1 MSDVSLVK
9 IKTYRYLHE
18 AQIAKTALESEGIQA
33 FIDSEYI
40 STINWAY
47 SAPDGIGLRVN
58 AEDVKEAL
66 EILGVE
72 ETPSAKTPAE
82 KQNNKKMFIIVVAAI
97 LLTAMVISWL
107 VFSTL

>member
-33 FIDSEYI
+33 FIDSEFI
-40 STINWAY
+40 STMNWAY

-58 AEDVKEAL
+58 AKDVEEAL
-66 EILGVE
+66 EILKVE
-72 ETPSAKTPAE
+72 EPTPQANPTKPKTSI
-82 KQNNKKMFIIVVAAI
+82 KFYVIIIAVI
-97 LLTAMVISWL
+97 LLAIWFFVG
-107 VFSTL
+107 F

>member
-1 MSDVSLVK
+1 MPEISLVK

-18 AQIAKTALESEGIQA
+18 AQIAKSALESANIQA

-40 STINWAY
+40 STLNWAY
-47 SAPDGIGLRVN
+47 SSPDGIGLRVN

-72 ETPSAKTPAE
+72 EITTQK
-82 KQNNKKMFIIVVAAI
+82 NNSTRQKSSIKIYVLIVAII
-97 LLTAMVISWL
+97 LLALWAF
-107 VFSTL
+107 FSF